1 MHSGHPSP
9 STTMFN
15 RGSFNR
21 GLNNRNS
28 MKTSSG
34 AISSTTAEAR
44 VPVPK
49 KSAQTSSYLQ
59 RLRATNK
66 NAQFWSDLHKMT
78 EKSNRIDTV
87 DNRLNPLDPT
97 GPATSLDT
105 RPRVHNVAPNSV
117 RGQSSLYKMHST
129 KPSRLGGEEHPER
142 NTEGRSMNAILQPDS
157 APQRRCMTPK
167 VNTF

>member
-1 MHSGHPSP
+1 MHSGLPSP

-28 MKTSSG
+28 MKTSSA
-34 AISSTTAEAR
+34 AISSTVGEAR

-87 DNRLNPLDPT
+87 DNRLNPLNPT